1 MSSTAIDVGY
11 IAGAHG
17 VHGEIKL
24 KLFNA
29 ESTLLEEQAD
39 LTIRKKDGS
48 LEDFAIEHWRVGSK
62 CFLVRFRSVKNRRQA
77 ESLKGTTVIL
87 RLAESSLEDEEVYL
101 ETLRGFEVEDETHGT
116 LGVITSFM
124 STNVDILVIKNKDG
138 DETLIPI
145 LEETLRDVLVKDK
158 RIVVRTPE
166 GLIEG

>member
-17 VHGEIKL
+17 VHGEVKL

-39 LTIRKKDGS
+39 LTIKKKDGA
-48 LEDFAIEHWRVGSK
+48 LEDLTIEHWRVGSK
-62 CFLVRFRSVKNRRQA
+62 CFLVRFRSIKNRRQA

-87 RLAESSLEDEEVYL
+87 KLADSFLEDEEVYL
-101 ETLRGFEVEDETHGT
+101 ETMRGFEVEDEIHGS

-124 STNVDILVIKNKDG
+124 YTNVDILVIKNRDG
-138 DETLIPI
+138 DETLIPL
-145 LEETLRDVLVKDK
+145 LEETLRDVFAEEE
-158 RIVVRTPE
+158 RIIVRTPE
-166 GLIEG
+166 GLIER

>member
-39 LTIRKKDGS
+39 LTIKKKDGS
-48 LEDFAIEHWRVGSK
+48 LEDLTIEHWRPGPK
-62 CFLVRFRSVKNRRQA
+62 CLLVRFRSIKNRRQA

-87 RLAESSLEDEEVYL
+87 RLADSSLQDEEVYL
-101 ETLRGFEVEDETHGT
+101 ETLRGFEVEDETHGA

-138 DETLIPI
+138 VETLIPM
-145 LEETLRDVLVKDK
+145 LEDTLRDVFVEDE
-158 RIVVRTPE
+158 RIIVRTPE